1 MRLTTRPA
9 SSSTLDQ
16 LAALVAER
24 AQVRADG
31 DRHYADLCAA
41 RSRLVD
47 LDRTI
52 DMHLA
57 RLADQMRHRT

>member
-1 MRLTTRPA
+1 MRLTTRPT
-9 SSSTLDQ
+9 SSGVLDR
-16 LAALVAER
+16 LAALVTER
-24 AQVRADG
+24 AKVRADG

-57 RLADQMRHRT
+57 RLADQMRRRT